1 MNRVNQ
7 IFMGTKWPDDNSNI
21 QGLGFEIA
29 EVSIRTS
36 VHLLVC
42 IKEKLLRIFSRML
55 IVLKYTSVMFYSAII
70 LRCLHFYCYTLY
82 IMKYT

>member
-21 QGLGFEIA
+21 HGLGFEIA

-42 IKEKLLRIFSRML
+42 IKEKLLRML

>member
-42 IKEKLLRIFSRML
+42 IKEKLLRML
-55 IVLKYTSVMFYSAII
+55 PALKYTSVMFYSAII

>member
-29 EVSIRTS
+29 EVSI
-36 VHLLVC
+36 
-42 IKEKLLRIFSRML
+42 KEKLLRML
-55 IVLKYTSVMFYSAII
+55 IALKYTSVMFYSAII

-82 IMKYT
+82 IVHNEVHLI

>member
-1 MNRVNQ
+1 MNSVNQ

-36 VHLLVC
+36 VHLPVC
-42 IKEKLLRIFSRML
+42 MKEKLVKGRML
-55 IVLKYTSVMFYSAII
+55 DWL
-70 LRCLHFYCYTLY
+70 
-82 IMKYT
+82 

>member
-55 IVLKYTSVMFYSAII
+55 IALKYTTVMFYSAIT

>member
-29 EVSIRTS
+29 EVSIRT
-36 VHLLVC
+36 C
-42 IKEKLLRIFSRML
+42 TFTGMYKRKALRNVDCFNL
-55 IVLKYTSVMFYSAII
+55 YHCNVL
-70 LRCLHFYCYTLY
+70 
-82 IMKYT
+82 

>member
-42 IKEKLLRIFSRML
+42 IKEKLLRML
-55 IVLKYTSVMFYSAII
+55 IALIYTTVMFYCAII

>member
-42 IKEKLLRIFSRML
+42 IKEKLLRML
-55 IVLKYTSVMFYSAII
+55 IALIYTTVMFYSAII

>member
-42 IKEKLLRIFSRML
+42 IKEKLLRSLKSRML
-55 IVLKYTSVMFYSAII
+55 IALKYTNVTFYSAII
-70 LRCLHFYCYTLY
+70 L
-82 IMKYT
+82 

>member
-29 EVSIRTS
+29 EVSIRTCTFTGMYKRKAFKN
-36 VHLLVC
+36 VDCFKVYHC
-42 IKEKLLRIFSRML
+42 N
-55 IVLKYTSVMFYSAII
+55 VL
-70 LRCLHFYCYTLY
+70 
-82 IMKYT
+82 